1 MTLTKSLFTTDEIQ
15 DLKEEFVEFQI
26 NEMTTEEMVDYI
38 RDAELKK
45 VNPLSEDQL
54 RNEIDEYDEYLYEI
68 LANYVKDEEDSYNA
82 LLEFQHDRQQNI
94 YFE

>member
-1 MTLTKSLFTTDEIQ
+1 MTLTKSLFTPDEIQ
-15 DLKEEFVEFQI
+15 DLKEEYVEFQI
-26 NEMTTEEMVDYI
+26 NEMTSEEMADYI

-68 LANYVKDEEDSYNA
+68 LAN
-82 LLEFQHDRQQNI
+82 
-94 YFE
+94 

>member
-1 MTLTKSLFTTDEIQ
+1 MTLTKSLFTPDEIQ
-15 DLKEEFVEFQI
+15 DLKEEYVEFQI
-26 NEMTTEEMVDYI
+26 NEMTTEEMAAYI

-45 VNPLSEDQL
+45 VNALTEDQL

-68 LANYVKDEEDSYNA
+68 LANYVKDVDGSWDI
-82 LLEFQHDRQQNI
+82 LHEFIHDRQQNI

>member
-1 MTLTKSLFTTDEIQ
+1 MTLTKSLFTPDEIQ

-26 NEMTTEEMVDYI
+26 NEMTTEEMAAYI

-94 YFE
+94 YFD

>member
-15 DLKEEFVEFQI
+15 DLKEEYVDFQI

-68 LANYVKDEEDSYNA
+68 LANYVKDEEIVIT
-82 LLEFQHDRQQNI
+82 HC
-94 YFE
+94 

>member
-15 DLKEEFVEFQI
+15 DLKEEYVEFQI
-26 NEMTTEEMVDYI
+26 NEMTTEELADYI

-94 YFE
+94 YFD

>member
-15 DLKEEFVEFQI
+15 DLKEEYVEFQI
-26 NEMTTEEMVDYI
+26 NEMTTEEMADYI

-94 YFE
+94 YFD

>member
-15 DLKEEFVEFQI
+15 DLKEEYVEFQI
-26 NEMTTEEMVDYI
+26 NEMTTEEMADYI

-54 RNEIDEYDEYLYEI
+54 RNEIDEYDVYLYEI

-94 YFE
+94 YFD

>member
-1 MTLTKSLFTTDEIQ
+1 MTLTKSLFTPDEIQ
-15 DLKEEFVEFQI
+15 DLKEDYVEFQI
-26 NEMTTEEMVDYI
+26 NEMTSEEMADYI

-94 YFE
+94 YFD

>member
-26 NEMTTEEMVDYI
+26 NEMTTEEMTDYI

>member
-1 MTLTKSLFTTDEIQ
+1 MTLTKSLFTPDEIQ
-15 DLKEEFVEFQI
+15 DLKEEYVEFQI
-26 NEMTTEEMVDYI
+26 NEMTTEEMTDYI

>member
-1 MTLTKSLFTTDEIQ
+1 MTLTKSLFTPDEIQ
-15 DLKEEFVEFQI
+15 DLKEEYVEFQI
-26 NEMTTEEMVDYI
+26 NEMTTEEMADYI

-94 YFE
+94 YFD

>member
-26 NEMTTEEMVDYI
+26 NEMTTEEMAAYI

-45 VNPLSEDQL
+45 VNPLTEDQL

-68 LANYVKDEEDSYNA
+68 LANYVKDVDNSWEILN
-82 LLEFQHDRQQNI
+82 EFIHDRQQNI

>member
-1 MTLTKSLFTTDEIQ
+1 MTLTKSLFTPDEIQ
-15 DLKEEFVEFQI
+15 DLKEEYVEFQI
-26 NEMTTEEMVDYI
+26 NEMTSEEMADYI

-94 YFE
+94 CFD

>member
-15 DLKEEFVEFQI
+15 DLKEEYVEFQI
-26 NEMTTEEMVDYI
+26 NEMTTEEMTDYI

>member
-1 MTLTKSLFTTDEIQ
+1 MTLTKSLFTPDEIQ

-26 NEMTTEEMVDYI
+26 NEMTTEEMAAYI

-45 VNPLSEDQL
+45 VNPLTEDQL

>member
-1 MTLTKSLFTTDEIQ
+1 MTLTKSLFTPDEIQ
-15 DLKEEFVEFQI
+15 ELKEEYVEFQI
-26 NEMTTEEMVDYI
+26 NEMTTEEMTDYI

>member
-26 NEMTTEEMVDYI
+26 NEMTTEEMAAYI

-45 VNPLSEDQL
+45 VNPLTEDQL

-68 LANYVKDEEDSYNA
+68 LANYVKDVDNSWDI
-82 LLEFQHDRQQNI
+82 LHEFIHDRQQNI

>member
-1 MTLTKSLFTTDEIQ
+1 
-15 DLKEEFVEFQI
+15 
-26 NEMTTEEMVDYI
+26 MTTEEMAAYI

-45 VNPLSEDQL
+45 VNPLTEDQL

-68 LANYVKDEEDSYNA
+68 LANYVKDVDNSWDI
-82 LLEFQHDRQQNI
+82 LHEFIHDRQQNI

>member
-1 MTLTKSLFTTDEIQ
+1 MTLTKSLFTPDVIQ
-15 DLKEEFVEFQI
+15 DLKEEYVEFQI
-26 NEMTTEEMVDYI
+26 NEMTSEEMADYI

-45 VNPLSEDQL
+45 GNPLSEDQL

-94 YFE
+94 YFD

>member
-1 MTLTKSLFTTDEIQ
+1 MTLTKSLFTPDEIQ
-15 DLKEEFVEFQI
+15 DLKEEYVEFQI
-26 NEMTTEEMVDYI
+26 NEMTSEEMADYI
-38 RDAELKK
+38 RDAELKM

-94 YFE
+94 YFD

>member
-1 MTLTKSLFTTDEIQ
+1 MTLTKSLFTTAEIQ
-15 DLKEEFVEFQI
+15 DLKEEYVEFQI
-26 NEMTTEEMVDYI
+26 NEMTTEEMADYI

-94 YFE
+94 YFD

>member
-15 DLKEEFVEFQI
+15 DLKEEYVEFQI
-26 NEMTTEEMVDYI
+26 NEMTSEEMADYI

-94 YFE
+94 YFD

>member
-45 VNPLSEDQL
+45 VNPLTEDQL

-94 YFE
+94 YFD

>member
-45 VNPLSEDQL
+45 VNPLTEDQL

-68 LANYVKDEEDSYNA
+68 LANYVKDEEDSYDA

-94 YFE
+94 YFD

>member
-1 MTLTKSLFTTDEIQ
+1 MTLTKSLFTPDEIQ
-15 DLKEEFVEFQI
+15 DLKEEYVEFQI
-26 NEMTTEEMVDYI
+26 NEMTSEEMADYI

-94 YFE
+94 YFD

>member
-1 MTLTKSLFTTDEIQ
+1 MTLTKSLFTPDEIQ
-15 DLKEEFVEFQI
+15 DLKEEYVEFQI
-26 NEMTTEEMVDYI
+26 NEMTSEEMADYI
-38 RDAELKK
+38 RDSELKK
-45 VNPLSEDQL
+45 VNPLTEDQL

-94 YFE
+94 YFD

>member
-1 MTLTKSLFTTDEIQ
+1 MTLTKSLFTPDEIQ
-15 DLKEEFVEFQI
+15 DLKEEYVEFQI
-26 NEMTTEEMVDYI
+26 NEMTSDEMADYI

-94 YFE
+94 YFD

>member
-26 NEMTTEEMVDYI
+26 NEMTTEEMAAYI

-45 VNPLSEDQL
+45 VNPLTEDQL

-94 YFE
+94 YFD

>member
-1 MTLTKSLFTTDEIQ
+1 MTLTKSLFTPDEIQ
-15 DLKEEFVEFQI
+15 DLKEEYVEFQI
-26 NEMTTEEMVDYI
+26 NEMTSEEMADYI

-45 VNPLSEDQL
+45 VNPLTEDQL

-94 YFE
+94 YFD